1 MNICQANISVQIK
14 FVNVF
19 GIGKFEKNKFRLTG
33 IPFKIKELVASSN
46 YVPTIYVCLETKL
59 KSFHKQIK
67 LPRGTKY
74 IGETSNDD
82 GCGGIFCFMDNNL
95 SIENRQNDVKVIVS
109 KHALYFKIKVENQ
122 FLDLIAVY
130 LPTERNEALSV
141 IKEIDRFISDK
152 NLTDF
157 ALFGDLNIDFSK
169 PLHRARAIAL
179 SSFLKKHR
187 LFDLADKLN
196 TNPSYTWRGRGQR
209 MTSMSYIDHFY
220 CNFDLFKTIDFSHNS
235 FSDHKTVSVATK
247 KKFEYH
253 APSWK
258 PFLFNDPNFIDLM
271 KIETVNFLKRS
282 VDSQSIQEIENY
294 SKEHFE
300 AIDNDFTYENFE
312 YKETDVIF
320 KLVQHLKSIHDSYYS
335 KIRMKNFN
343 KITRFDKQLSLL
355 LEQFDLNQN
364 IEIKQQIKQL
374 ILQQQEYFKDLVHS
388 RAETYFIRNLL
399 VDGHPN
405 RLTFQ
410 NFKASRSRDYS
421 LLIDG
426 VLTSDPEKIANT
438 FGEMYAKLASP
449 PSVKKSNLDLLL
461 RKYELDLNDIFP
473 KIKTITSPICSTKE
487 FKDVIK
493 SMKTQSAPG
502 PTSQPKALFSYLF
515 DILPKFSTAAFNKL
529 FLINIEDSPFSFLKK
544 RKFCGI
550 HKKDTDPHIKEN
562 YRPISLLEVSYKIL
576 SKALNKKITPY
587 LNKICHSD
595 QFGFIPK
602 KHMATASISITAL
615 MNYIKSKNTD
625 AQLIFFDLK
634 QAFDKTLYEV
644 SDRIIKHIFPEGNFA
659 EAWCNLTNGGN
670 FYAVVNGHNSQSFT
684 LKQGFGQ
691 GDPSSGSKFDIYMH
705 LFIACL
711 KSPKLRHLTL
721 SIKEKPLPSIAFA
734 DDSMQAFNLSTEQDI
749 TLVENLLQDIFHYV
763 GMEINFKKTK
773 ILLYG
778 KCPKNISKLG
788 VISNSVKHLGIY
800 LSFDE
805 NLGQEL
811 TYNELISKLKAKSQ
825 KLCFHAGSN
834 IFKRRNI
841 CFSLMNSMAF
851 HIFRVYS
858 INQHQEKKIWK
869 IISKFLWSIKKQ
881 NGNTYRFLV
890 AQKRVELSFSQ
901 GGLNMLL
908 PKNQCFSVWQTG
920 FFNVLKHAYHY
931 PNSVL
936 GLILSFKHV
945 PLNSMMIDFGSKD
958 MKKYQ
963 NSFKSL
969 YPQINTDIFSDSLQ
983 YLQKLEKD
991 KATFLFSS
999 ITSSVW
1005 SQNLRFIRNDIS
1017 ALRKGNLFT
1026 IASILETRNIG
1037 NKVLYLPLIKNE
1049 LHIVLA
1055 DTPLLLTKLKFLV
1068 DIIALDFPQ
1077 LDCYSS
1083 RVAKSFLKPIITQSI
1098 KAPSIFALY
1107 FKSMHRKSIESPHPS
1122 IRTRL
1127 QSGKYFPDSQAF
1139 FSSFDKILS
1148 SPIGLYYKSFF
1159 FQQFTRTL
1167 TSRNKLFKFG
1177 HLESDKCIKCNVVA
1191 DTEHAIYECSFPKYF
1206 SHCLAMFLDK
1216 HYNEGAP
1223 DFLFLKENFF
1233 LFNIYYESFTYME
1246 YIQITQLILTAKD
1259 KALKFNNDTC
1269 LVKWNAYNYFAQ
1281 SLLIAQFS
1289 SRLLSNTGINTCLID
1304 EFIDFLLMYSDNVT
1318 FFNR

>member
-1 MNICQANISVQIK
+1 MDSPANISLQIK

-19 GIGKFEKNKFRLTG
+19 GIGKFEKNKFRLNG
-33 IPFKIKELVASSN
+33 VPFKLKEMVASSK
-46 YVPTIYVCLETKL
+46 YVPCVYVCLETKL

-67 LPRGTKY
+67 LPKGTRY

-82 GCGGIFCFMDNNL
+82 GCGGIYCFMDNNL
-95 SIENRQNDVKVIVS
+95 KIDDRSNDIKVIVS
-109 KHALYFKIKVENQ
+109 KHALYFRIKVENQ
-122 FLDLIAVY
+122 YLNLIAVY
-130 LPTERNEALSV
+130 LPCDTNDAISV
-141 IKEIDRFISDK
+141 INEIDRFILNRDLR
-152 NLTDF
+152 NF
-157 ALFGDLNIDFSK
+157 AFFGDMNTDFSK
-169 PLHRARAIAL
+169 PTHRTRANAL
-179 SSFLKKHR
+179 SSFLNKYR

-196 TNPSYTWRGRGQR
+196 VNPSYTWRGRGER
-209 MTSMSYIDHFY
+209 MNSMSYIDHFY
-220 CNFDLFKTIDFSHNS
+220 SNFDLFKTIDFSHNS
-235 FSDHKTVSVATK
+235 FSDHKTVTVATK

-258 PFLFNDPNFIDLM
+258 PFLFNDPEFIDRL
-271 KIETVNFLKRS
+271 KIETVNFLKTSADLQS
-282 VDSQSIQEIENY
+282 VNEGENY
-294 SKEHFE
+294 NKEHFQ
-300 AIDNDFTYENFE
+300 AIDSDFTYEDFE
-312 YKETDVIF
+312 YNETDVIF
-320 KLVQHLKSIHDSYYS
+320 KLIQHLKSIHDIYYS
-335 KIRMKNFN
+335 KLRMKSFN
-343 KITRFDKQLSLL
+343 KIKKFDKQLSLL

-364 IEIKQQIKQL
+364 IEVKQQIKEL
-374 ILQQQEYFKDLVHS
+374 ISQQQEYFKELVHS

-410 NFKASRSRDYS
+410 NFKTSKSRDYN

-426 VLTSDPEKIANT
+426 ALTSDPEKIANT
-438 FGEMYAKLASP
+438 FGEMYAKIASP
-449 PSVKKSNLDLLL
+449 TNVKESNLDLLL
-461 RKYELDLNDIFP
+461 RKYEINLDEIFP
-473 KIKTITSPICSTKE
+473 KIKTISSPTCSTKE

-515 DILPKFSTAAFNKL
+515 EILPKFSTAAFNKL
-529 FLINIEDSPFSFLKK
+529 FFINIEDSPFSFLKK
-544 RKFCGI
+544 RKFCGV

-587 LNKICHSD
+587 LDKICHSD

-615 MNYIKSKNTD
+615 MNYIKSRNID

-634 QAFDKTLYEV
+634 QAFDKTLYDV
-644 SDRIIKHIFPEGNFA
+644 SDQIIKHIFPEGNFA
-659 EAWCNLTNGGN
+659 EAWCNLTNGGS
-670 FYAVVNGHNSQSFT
+670 FHAVVNGYISQSFT

-691 GDPSSGSKFDIYMH
+691 GDPSSGSKFNIYMH

-711 KSPKLRHLTL
+711 KSPILRHLIL
-721 SIKEKPLPSIAFA
+721 SIKEKPLPAIAFA
-734 DDSMQAFNLSTEQDI
+734 DDSMQAFKFSTEQDI
-749 TLVENLLQDIFHYV
+749 ILVENLLKDVFEYV
-763 GMEINFKKTK
+763 GMEINFRKTK
-773 ILLYG
+773 ILSFG
-778 KCPKNISKLG
+778 DCPPNISKLG
-788 VISNSVKHLGIY
+788 VTSNFVKHLGIY
-800 LSFDE
+800 LSFNE

-811 TYNELISKLKAKSQ
+811 TYNELISKLQSRSQ
-825 KLCFHAGSN
+825 KLSFNIGSN

-841 CFSLMNSMAF
+841 CFSLMNTMAF
-851 HIFRVYS
+851 HIFRVYNIDQS
-858 INQHQEKKIWK
+858 QGKKVWK

-890 AQKRVELSFSQ
+890 SKKRVELGFSL

-908 PKNQCFSVWQTG
+908 PKNQCFSIWLTG
-920 FFNVLKHAYHY
+920 FFNVLKHANLH

-945 PLNSMMIDFGSKD
+945 PLNSIMIDFGSKS
-958 MKKYQ
+958 MRKYM

-969 YPQINTDIFSDSLQ
+969 YPQSNKEIFSDSLQ
-983 YLQKLEKD
+983 YLQRLEKD
-991 KATFLFSS
+991 KTTFLFSS

-1005 SQNLRFIRNDIS
+1005 SENLRFIRRDIT
-1017 ALRKGNLFT
+1017 ALRKENLFT
-1026 IASILETRNIG
+1026 LASILETRNIG
-1037 NKVLYLPLIKNE
+1037 GKVLYLPLMKNE
-1049 LHIVLA
+1049 LLNTLA
-1055 DTPLLLTKLKFLV
+1055 NTPLLLTKLSSLI
-1068 DIIALDFPQ
+1068 DNIALDFPQ
-1077 LDCYSS
+1077 LDCYSNN
-1083 RVAKSFLKPIITQSI
+1083 VEKSFLKPIITQSI

-1139 FSSFDKILS
+1139 FSSFDKILA

-1177 HLESDKCIKCNVVA
+1177 HLESDKCIKCNVIA
-1191 DTEHAIYECSFPKYF
+1191 DTEHAIFQCTFPKYF
-1206 SHCLAMFLDK
+1206 SHSLAMFLDK
-1216 HYNEGAP
+1216 HYNAGAP

-1233 LFNIYYESFTYME
+1233 LFNIYYETFTYME

-1269 LVKWNAYNYFAQ
+1269 LVKWNEYNYFAQ

-1289 SRLLSNTGINTCLID
+1289 SRLLSNTGISTCLID